1 MVDALPSRSS
11 TLRVCKRVSLSRHN
25 ALVAQRIERSPAKA
39 EVVGSIPAKR
49 AIQKKSCKI
58 ILGEKVA
65 KIKCKYTI
73 FIQRA

>member
-1 MVDALPSRSS
+1 MVDALRSGRS
-11 TLRVCKRVSLSRHN
+11 TLHGYVSSSLTLGTTK

-65 KIKCKYTI
+65 KIKCKYT
-73 FIQRA
+73 RRY

>member
-1 MVDALPSRSS
+1 MVDALRSGRS
-11 TLRVCKRVSLSRHN
+11 TLRVCEFKSHPRHH
-25 ALVAQRIERSPAKA
+25 ALVAQRIEHSPAKA

-65 KIKCKYTI
+65 KIKCKYPI